1 MNNCNGCFLSLS
13 LSFSGEHVTKQ
24 PLIAGMRTIKKET
37 LKFLSCWVSKC
48 HDTVMVRERERER
61 ERGGRR
67 ESGEE
72 EKEK

>member
-1 MNNCNGCFLSLS
+1 MFGLF

-61 ERGGRR
+61 GGRR